1 MKGYYHRFLIVS
13 KRKKESKT
21 YNKEELGLILYYF
34 IGRKQKIKKLK

>member
-1 MKGYYHRFLIVS
+1 MKGFHNRLLIVS
-13 KRKKESKT
+13 KREKESKT